1 MPLLEKWTPFQE
13 LDVVDRRV
21 RRFFEDLGVAP
32 ALTPAAD
39 VYETDTELVVELE
52 VPGFAEKEIEVQV
65 RDHMLSVGD
74 KVYKQAV
81 LRFLADEY

>member
-1 MPLLEKWTPFQE
+1 MPGARAIDIPE
-13 LDVVDRRV
+13 
-21 RRFFEDLGVAP
+21 
-32 ALTPAAD
+32 
-39 VYETDTELVVELE
+39 
-52 VPGFAEKEIEVQV
+52 